1 MDQHPIDEDA
11 LVATL
16 RAIAAEDAP
25 LDVSPGRDANLR
37 RAVKAIRT
45 RRRRRYAAAFVLGS
59 ALLIAVMVPGR
70 APVTTPTPRRVVA
83 SEVRTGYLP
92 LTYGDLPMEESRVV
106 RLAIPRTTLVTF
118 GLAPVDVAESSEMVL
133 ADVVVGEDGLA
144 RAVRF
149 VERRR

>member
-1 MDQHPIDEDA
+1 
-11 LVATL
+11 L

-45 RRRRRYAAAFVLGS
+45 RRRRRYAAALVLAA
-59 ALLIAVMVPGR
+59 ALLLAVMVPGR
-70 APVTTPTPRRVVA
+70 PPVTTPTPHRAAA
-83 SEVRTGYLP
+83 SEVRTAYLP
-92 LTYGDLPMEESRVV
+92 LTYGDLPMAEGRVI
-106 RLAIPRTTLVTF
+106 RLEVPRTTLVTF
-118 GLAPVDVAESSEMVL
+118 GLAAVDVAESSEMVL